1 MKEGAK
7 LYERTLQVLNAHR
20 VARAFTGRALIAKFE
35 GSYHGID
42 GPAVKSLSRIP
53 VHFYRE
59 SLMEYTG

>member
-35 GSYHGID
+35 GSYHGTD

-53 VHFYRE
+53 VHF
-59 SLMEYTG
+59 L